1 MIKNLK
7 IRVKL
12 MVAFAIVVT
21 LCTAMMIYT
30 MSKMEKVGKLTD
42 QLYQSPFTVST
53 QSSMIQ
59 AQLQRM
65 GRGMAPVWKESFW
78 RLRQARLRLRTAKK
92 IPGVRSWDGL
102 QYLLRTRH
110 GRLAFCWSAWQR
122 M

>member
-53 QSSMIQ
+53 QSSMMQ

-65 GRGMAPVWKESFW
+65 GRGMVEMCLYEDSTYFDDVMEAGDIIAKSLPVIQERFWESS
-78 RLRQARLRLRTAKK
+78 R
-92 IPGVRSWDGL
+92 
-102 QYLLRTRH
+102 
-110 GRLAFCWSAWQR
+110 
-122 M
+122 